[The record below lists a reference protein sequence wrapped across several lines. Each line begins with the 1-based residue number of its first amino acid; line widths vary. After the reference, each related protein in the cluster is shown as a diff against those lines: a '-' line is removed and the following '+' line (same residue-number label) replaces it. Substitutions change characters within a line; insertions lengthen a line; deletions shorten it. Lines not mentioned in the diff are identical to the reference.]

1 MVKDKNGRE
10 IKIGDKVHYKRSESS
25 YGVVLEDGRT
35 KTIKRPAR
43 DVIFT
48 VDDFVSSPF
57 FKYGGNDPRLRDSLM
72 WITGSDLPSISRDL
86 SYPYSRVIKN
96 SVSPLA
102 VVKIDTSMVKRN
114 SNPHSF
120 K

>member
-10 IKIGDKVHYKRSESS
+10 IKIGDKVHYKRSEGS
-25 YGVVLEDGRT
+25 YEVVMEDGRT
-35 KTIKRPAR
+35 KTIKIPTR

-48 VDDFVSSPF
+48 VDDFVNSPF
-57 FKYGGNDPRLRDSLM
+57 FKHGGYDPRLRDNLI
-72 WITGSDLPSISRDL
+72 WITGSGLPSISNTH
-86 SYPYSRVIKN
+86 KN

-102 VVKIDTSMVKRN
+102 VVKVDTSMVKRN

>member
-25 YGVVLEDGRT
+25 HEIDMGETLT
-35 KTIKRPAR
+35 RPAR

-48 VDDFVSSPF
+48 VDDFVNSPF
-57 FKYGGNDPRLRDSLM
+57 FKHSGHDPRLRDNLI
-72 WITGSDLPSISRDL
+72 WITGSNLPSSSNTR
-86 SYPYSRVIKN
+86 KN
-96 SVSPLA
+96 SISPLS

-114 SNPHSF
+114 RNPHSF

>member
-35 KTIKRPAR
+35 KTLTRPAR

-57 FKYGGNDPRLRDSLM
+57 FKHGGHDPRLRDNLI
-72 WITGSDLPSISRDL
+72 WITGSDLPSISNTQ
-86 SYPYSRVIKN
+86 KN
-96 SVSPLA
+96 SISPLS

-114 SNPHSF
+114 RNPHSF